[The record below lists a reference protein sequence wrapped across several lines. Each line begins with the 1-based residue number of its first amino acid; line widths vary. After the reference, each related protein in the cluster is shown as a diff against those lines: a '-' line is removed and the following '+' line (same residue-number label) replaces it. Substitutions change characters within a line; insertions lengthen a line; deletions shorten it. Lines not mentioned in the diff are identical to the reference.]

1 MQESQFWVTT
11 ELFLCLKSK
20 QRNLKFELQLHTWNN
35 AYEQLFIN
43 QYWAYLSPYKI
54 KDKNYRSNNL
64 FADSLRQ
71 EEKGLNL
78 TLFSGT
84 SSLCASLNLTGEKQ
98 IIYSMYNT
106 TDGSAVEHGMKMKY
120 L

>member
-20 QRNLKFELQLHTWNN
+20 QQNLKFELQLHTWNN